1 MPLRIRKAF
10 QGAISGRKKNAKRFQ
25 DDFLVQES
33 NKSDAYFVKVLEQ
46 IHEQLKKITCV
57 SSGRAPKMQEERQ
70 LESHVNRYGTLTQS
84 DPIDSDDNDTNVE
97 KPSAAVQA
105 DLAVS
110 TLPWYE
116 PDIDPAEE
124 DHFKCMC
131 AYEDS
136 VQISDHIVG
145 RWAAYVR

>member
-1 MPLRIRKAF
+1 MTC
-10 QGAISGRKKNAKRFQ
+10 SH
-25 DDFLVQES
+25 
-33 NKSDAYFVKVLEQ
+33 AYFVKVLEQ
-46 IHEQLKKITCV
+46 IHEQLKITCV
-57 SSGRAPKMQEERQ
+57 DSGRALKMQEERQ
-70 LESHVNRYGTLTQS
+70 LESHVNKYDTLAN
-84 DPIDSDDNDTNVE
+84 DLIDSGDNDTDVE
-97 KPSAAVQA
+97 EPSAAVQA
-105 DLAVS
+105 DLAAS